1 MSFILYVTIKKV
13 RISLQLTKPQ
23 NNLIRLDYEAEI
35 NQLQNSLTVRAL
47 IEIKLSIFANE
58 QNKVVFL
65 DKIWNVINKVN
76 GKQ

>member
-1 MSFILYVTIKKV
+1 MYVTIKKV
-13 RISLQLTKPQ
+13 RISLRLTKPQ